1 MKLVLATRNQG
12 KVREIGEILKN
23 QSEIELLSI
32 RNYPDA
38 PDVVEDGKTYEEN
51 AIKKASALAEYTGHL
66 TIGDDSGLAVDALD
80 GAPGLHSARYAG
92 EEASDQDRIA
102 KLLDALQNVP
112 DDRRSARFICAI
124 AIAEPPAQVQ
134 VVQGVCEGRIIHTPR
149 GKSGFG
155 YDPIFVPAGYDK
167 TFAEL
172 GDEIKNQIS
181 HRAKALH
188 EARKLLSEMNFEQLQ
203 SDTIHASVLY

>member
-12 KVREIGEILKN
+12 KVREIGEILKDQN
-23 QSEIELLSI
+23 GIELLSL

-51 AIKKASALAEYTGHL
+51 AIKKASALAECTGHL

-80 GAPGLHSARYAG
+80 GAPGVHSARYAG
-92 EEASDQDRIA
+92 ENASDQDRIA
-102 KLLDALQNVP
+102 KLLDALQHVP
-112 DDRRSARFICAI
+112 DEQRSGRFICAV
-124 AIAEPPAQVQ
+124 AIAGPFAQVQ
-134 VVQGVCEGRIIHTPR
+134 VVRGVCEGRIIREPR
-149 GKSGFG
+149 GVSGFG
-155 YDPIFVPAGYDK
+155 YDPVFVPTGYNK

-181 HRAKALH
+181 HRAKALG
-188 EARKLLSEMNFEQLQ
+188 EAKKLLSEMNVEECG
-203 SDTIHASVLY
+203 

>member
-12 KVREIGEILKN
+12 KVREIGEILSDQN
-23 QSEIELLSI
+23 EIELLSL
-32 RNYPDA
+32 RNYPEA

-80 GAPGLHSARYAG
+80 GAPGVHSARYAG
-92 EEASDQDRIA
+92 ENASDQDRID

-112 DDRRSARFICAI
+112 DDRRSGRFICAV
-124 AIAEPPAQVQ
+124 AIAEPLAQVQ
-134 VVQGVCEGRIIHTPR
+134 VVRGICEGRIIQVPR

-155 YDPIFVPAGYDK
+155 YDPVFVPTGYNK

-172 GDEIKNQIS
+172 GDAVKNQIS
-181 HRAKALH
+181 HRAKALGK
-188 EARKLLSEMNFEQLQ
+188 AKKLLSEMDFEKF
-203 SDTIHASVLY
+203 

>member
-12 KVREIGEILKN
+12 KVREIGEILRDQN
-23 QSEIELLSI
+23 EIELLSL

-51 AIKKASALAEYTGHL
+51 AIKKAAVLAEHTGRL

-80 GAPGLHSARYAG
+80 GVPGVHSARYAG
-92 EEASDQDRIA
+92 ENASDQDRVD

-112 DDRRSARFICAI
+112 DDRRSGRFICAV
-124 AIAEPPAQVQ
+124 AIAEPLAQVQ
-134 VVQGVCEGRIIHTPR
+134 VVRGVCEGRIIRAPR
-149 GKSGFG
+149 GESGFG
-155 YDPIFVPAGYDK
+155 YDPVFIPVGYDR

-181 HRAKALH
+181 HRAKALDK
-188 EARKLLSEMNFEQLQ
+188 ARKLLSEMDFEQFR
-203 SDTIHASVLY
+203 